1 MVNEVG
7 RVREFR
13 FQEPGFAPAHAAVY
27 DTTGA
32 ALATG
37 AAKLAVFFWCF
48 LWCFL
53 FAEVVLADLW
63 ELLAVAG

>member
-27 DTTGA
+27 DMTGA
-32 ALATG
+32 PLATG

-48 LWCFL
+48 LWCF
-53 FAEVVLADLW
+53 FAEAVLAVLW